1 MTINQIFHNGHQ
13 GLARVA
19 CLLGGAVWGLYW
31 IPLRTLDSTGIS
43 GAWASA
49 LFNLIALLII
59 APLILIRLRPL
70 LAGGLQI
77 QLTGATLGLTL
88 LVYATAFLYTDVVH
102 AILLYYLTPIWGALF
117 GRLWLKEKISP
128 DQLVGIGFGIV
139 GMMVIL
145 HIDEGFPWPRNIGD
159 WMALSAGILWA
170 LGATM
175 TRRFP
180 EQHTLDIVSTWFL
193 WCTIFAVIAGLLFQ
207 GSQSVPDLA
216 TIIPVVYWTIPIVAL
231 IVVPTFVAITW
242 GLPQLNPGTSGL
254 LFMTEISVVTVSAAI
269 LTDEH
274 IGVREILGVVLISL
288 AGLAEVVLPR
298 LRRAN

>member
-49 LFNLIALLII
+49 LFNLIALVFL

-159 WMALSAGILWA
+159 WMA
-170 LGATM
+170 
-175 TRRFP
+175 
-180 EQHTLDIVSTWFL
+180 
-193 WCTIFAVIAGLLFQ
+193 
-207 GSQSVPDLA
+207 
-216 TIIPVVYWTIPIVAL
+216 
-231 IVVPTFVAITW
+231 
-242 GLPQLNPGTSGL
+242 
-254 LFMTEISVVTVSAAI
+254 
-269 LTDEH
+269 
-274 IGVREILGVVLISL
+274 
-288 AGLAEVVLPR
+288 
-298 LRRAN
+298 

>member
-49 LFNLIALLII
+49 LFNLIALVFL

-102 AILLYYLTPIWGALF
+102 AILLYYLTPIWGALLDAY
-117 GRLWLKEKISP
+117 GLKKKFLPTNLLE
-128 DQLVGIGFGIV
+128 LV
-139 GMMVIL
+139 L
-145 HIDEGFPWPRNIGD
+145 E
-159 WMALSAGILWA
+159 
-170 LGATM
+170 
-175 TRRFP
+175 
-180 EQHTLDIVSTWFL
+180 
-193 WCTIFAVIAGLLFQ
+193 
-207 GSQSVPDLA
+207 
-216 TIIPVVYWTIPIVAL
+216 
-231 IVVPTFVAITW
+231 
-242 GLPQLNPGTSGL
+242 
-254 LFMTEISVVTVSAAI
+254 
-269 LTDEH
+269 
-274 IGVREILGVVLISL
+274 
-288 AGLAEVVLPR
+288 
-298 LRRAN
+298 